1 MWAAVISSYDLVLL
15 ATALLVCAPDLPRGV
30 GDANNFECALSLN
43 LTCDKDLRWK
53 PNLYSFPSGH
63 SLRPLKLLGRVTLTP
78 SLSCSVPTWNLGLSP
93 KCSSAPV
100 LHFPL
105 GQIIKIKRLKIQ
117 SATVIK
123 YTFCQL
129 QQIVPHDPCCLY
141 YVWTKKKI
149 THRPWLCKRG
159 KTQSVDLSWSMSCFR
174 STGGVSFVCQN
185 LRLYL

>member
-1 MWAAVISSYDLVLL
+1 MLRRGSKWLFFMWAAVISSYDLVLL

-141 YVWTKKKI
+141 YVWTKKKN
-149 THRPWLCKRG
+149 H
-159 KTQSVDLSWSMSCFR
+159 TQAL
-174 STGGVSFVCQN
+174 T
-185 LRLYL
+185 L